1 MASNEAYAEAHIK
14 WNCGALRGDPPSVIP
29 TYVATVHRA
38 DTAATLHRTAFYL
51 HKVQGP
57 LLDLRWTI
65 PGELFPWSQM
75 FANATAFMA
84 GQHHDSTI
92 VSLSV

>member
-51 HKVQGP
+51 HKV
-57 LLDLRWTI
+57 
-65 PGELFPWSQM
+65 
-75 FANATAFMA
+75 
-84 GQHHDSTI
+84 
-92 VSLSV
+92 